1 MAALPPAGDGSGVTA
16 EAPIGVLVMAY
27 GTPSSP
33 AQVEAFY
40 TDVRRGRPPSDE
52 QLAELVGRYEAI
64 GGVSPLSR
72 RTAEQVAGI
81 QEQLEGR
88 FSGRFRCTLGN
99 KHSDPRIEDAVEQL
113 AGEGARGI
121 VGLVL
126 APHYSSGSVGE
137 YIARAGGRAKDLGL
151 PTAFIEQWHDD
162 PVLIELL
169 AERVSAAVES
179 LGPVGRSAR
188 DNGELLLLVTAHSLP
203 VRIARDGDP
212 YEDQL
217 RRTAELVASASGQE
231 RWDVGWQSAGRTPEP
246 WLGPDILE
254 RLRGLPAEHVRA
266 VVVCPAGFTSDH
278 LEILY
283 DLDIEA
289 RRVAGEAGVAFART
303 ASLNAEPRLCA
314 ALAELVVRS
323 AETI

>member
-1 MAALPPAGDGSGVTA
+1 M
-16 EAPIGVLVMAY
+16 
-27 GTPSSP
+27 
-33 AQVEAFY
+33 
-40 TDVRRGRPPSDE
+40 
-52 QLAELVGRYEAI
+52 
-64 GGVSPLSR
+64 
-72 RTAEQVAGI
+72 
-81 QEQLEGR
+81 
-88 FSGRFRCTLGN
+88 
-99 KHSDPRIEDAVEQL
+99 
-113 AGEGARGI
+113 
-121 VGLVL
+121 
-126 APHYSSGSVGE
+126 
-137 YIARAGGRAKDLGL
+137 
-151 PTAFIEQWHDD
+151 
-162 PVLIELL
+162 IELL
-169 AERVSAAVES
+169 AERVNAAVES

-203 VRIARDGDP
+203 VRIVQDGDP